1 MEWVGRGNKDMKV
14 AIIVPIIGN
23 FGRKGFYH
31 SQEIGLGKE
40 MAKHG
45 NNVTVYKCVPVG
57 SMKNI
62 TVEKNDGITI
72 KYIPTKSF
80 GPHGMLDVDL
90 IDTDTNIAFVFS
102 DTQFVVP
109 KLYKYCKK
117 NNIHFVPYVGIA
129 HSFQQNFKSKLM
141 DMLFK
146 LTTLKVYKKVTVIAK
161 TLDAKN
167 ELKELG
173 VKKCVVAPVG
183 MDFEALKIDY
193 EQYDRSK
200 IREEFGFKDDDVI
213 ISFVARLQP
222 EKHPLELLDIFMQ
235 VKQQHKKLLIV
246 GKGPLAKAVYEKIEK
261 LNIAQQVVVLPEVKY
276 EEMWKVHYISDY
288 FLNLRAEEIFGM
300 AIMEAIYYKSCVI
313 ALRAPGPNTILEG
326 TRGHYLCNSF
336 SDVSKIISQNTINQD
351 DLQFSKNKLEKEFTW
366 ANVLEKIE
374 EMKW

>member
-80 GPHGMLDVDL
+80 GPHGMLDVNL

-117 NNIHFVPYVGIA
+117 
-129 HSFQQNFKSKLM
+129 K
-141 DMLFK
+141 
-146 LTTLKVYKKVTVIAK
+146 
-161 TLDAKN
+161 
-167 ELKELG
+167 
-173 VKKCVVAPVG
+173 
-183 MDFEALKIDY
+183 
-193 EQYDRSK
+193 
-200 IREEFGFKDDDVI
+200 
-213 ISFVARLQP
+213 
-222 EKHPLELLDIFMQ
+222 
-235 VKQQHKKLLIV
+235 
-246 GKGPLAKAVYEKIEK
+246 
-261 LNIAQQVVVLPEVKY
+261 
-276 EEMWKVHYISDY
+276 
-288 FLNLRAEEIFGM
+288 
-300 AIMEAIYYKSCVI
+300 
-313 ALRAPGPNTILEG
+313 
-326 TRGHYLCNSF
+326 
-336 SDVSKIISQNTINQD
+336 
-351 DLQFSKNKLEKEFTW
+351 
-366 ANVLEKIE
+366 
-374 EMKW
+374 